1 MRKTSI
7 EEQSFTIS
15 SKSLPENRDQIT
27 ADLAQIEDL
36 ETILELNKLEYGT
49 TDVLVTP
56 TDFYW
61 RYNQNPAGLALIPA
75 IRNSRKQVVGFIWV
89 LPLKLRMKGQNY
101 VAASGTNLLIHPQYR
116 NSFAYIKLLRQ
127 FDQVFRKNKFPLH
140 FSFISEENYQRLRQH
155 SPQMAWTVPLLFK
168 PLNVSKLAQTYGG
181 QSWPSYF
188 TKSADQLVSFFYS
201 RHRIKDGQEN
211 ITIQA
216 IDQFDT
222 TFDKF
227 WGDLQ
232 DKYPLMLIRDRAF
245 LAWRFTNTS
254 RRQYQIL
261 VAQTEFKMLGY
272 IVLRC
277 TTIWGVDTGLVLD
290 FLVLDDELGEKAGAY
305 LLTHAE
311 TYFREQQMAVTLGL
325 MAPFAAEYRIFRR
338 ADIAACH
345 QNYHPD
351 HFVLPSLF
359 MIKSSRI

>member
-127 FDQVFRKNKFPLH
+127 FDQVFRKNKFLC
-140 FSFISEENYQRLRQH
+140 
-155 SPQMAWTVPLLFK
+155 T
-168 PLNVSKLAQTYGG
+168 LASYRKKIINDFDNTPRRWLGRFHCCLSRSMSRSWPKRMG

-261 VAQTEFKMLGY
+261 VAQTESKMLGY

-277 TTIWGVDTGLVLD
+277 TTIW
-290 FLVLDDELGEKAGAY
+290 ELIPA
-305 LLTHAE
+305 
-311 TYFREQQMAVTLGL
+311 
-325 MAPFAAEYRIFRR
+325 
-338 ADIAACH
+338 
-345 QNYHPD
+345 
-351 HFVLPSLF
+351 
-359 MIKSSRI
+359 